1 MMSHPMHL
9 HGYHF
14 QVVEFN
20 GKAFQGALRDT
31 VIVPLMTTVTVAFDA
46 DNPGRWLMHCHN
58 LYHQAT
64 GMMTEVAYV

>member
-1 MMSHPMHL
+1 MRRFEPDLLSPVVAGAAMAFSSVSVVSNAPPMA
-9 HGYHF
+9 
-14 QVVEFN
+14 
-20 GKAFQGALRDT
+20 K
-31 VIVPLMTTVTVAFDA
+31 VTVAFDP